1 MEPLSISTDGRGFVT
16 ARSRQAFV
24 PWGFNYDRD
33 YKSRLLEDYWN
44 TEWETVAR
52 DFREMKSLGANVV
65 RIHLQLAR
73 FMEGPDQ
80 PNESNLRQLDRLV
93 QLAETDDLYLDLTGL
108 ACYRKTDVPVW
119 YSSLGEKQRWAVQA
133 NFWSAI
139 ARHCARSP
147 AILCYDLMN
156 EPVVPT
162 GKRDSGS
169 WLAGELGG
177 FSYVQ
182 FITLDQAGRPQNE
195 IVREW
200 ISTLSRAIR
209 KQDPHHFI
217 TIGLLPF
224 AGGAFAPDQLASQL
238 DYISVH
244 LYPSSGKLAEDLATL
259 KHFQVGKPVVI
270 EELFPL
276 NCSPNELRD
285 FITRSR
291 QSATGWIS
299 FYWGQSP
306 EQLRGSANQA
316 DILTRDW
323 LLVFQNSKP

>member
-1 MEPLSISTDGRGFVT
+1 MEPLSLSMDGRGFVT
-16 ARSRQAFV
+16 ARSGQPFI

-44 TEWETVAR
+44 AEWETVAT

-73 FMEGPDQ
+73 FMDGPDQ
-80 PNESNLRQLDRLV
+80 PNESSLRQLDRLV
-93 QLAETDDLYLDLTGL
+93 LLAETNGLYLDLTGL
-108 ACYRKTDVPVW
+108 ACYRKTDVPAW

-133 NFWSAI
+133 GFWSAI
-139 ARHCARSP
+139 ARHCAHSP

-162 GKRDSGS
+162 GKRDPGS

-177 FSYVQ
+177 FNYVQ
-182 FITLDQAGRPQNE
+182 YITLDQAGRPQDK
-195 IVREW
+195 IARDW

-209 KQDPHHFI
+209 KQDPSHFI

-224 AGGAFAPDQLASQL
+224 AEGPFAPGKLASQL

-259 KHFQVGKPVVI
+259 KRFQVGKPVVI

-276 NCSPNELRD
+276 NCSSGELRE
-285 FITRSR
+285 FISRSR

-306 EQLRGSANQA
+306 EQLRGSTNQA

-323 LLVFQNSKP
+323 LQVFQNSKP